1 MARPPKKG
9 LGYFPK
15 STDFYDDDKIIDLL
29 EEYGPLG
36 LTIYDVVIT
45 IVYKNGYYLELP
57 VDKLASLAVR
67 YIGNRWIKQKSF
79 VIQVIHYCADIGLFD
94 KDLLLQNVI
103 TSVGIQ
109 ERYSE
114 VTARNKADKSK
125 YWLLEKNQTQAVGVC
140 APLTEVSATKTEVS
154 ATETIINSAKMQ
166 QSKVNKNKSKLN
178 ESSVYPPSNDITS
191 TFGPH
196 GHVKLTPEQ
205 FDELADKYGKDVI
218 LRYADK
224 IDSYIESSGKKP
236 YKNHYSTFI
245 DWLQKDNISVKHSP
259 SFDLQAIEEHAKNHK
274 PQI

>member
-125 YWLLEKNQTQAVGVC
+125 YWLLEKNPSHAVSVC
-140 APLTEVSATKTEVS
+140 APFSHVSETKTGVY
-154 ATETIINSAKMQ
+154 ATETKINDVKMQ
-166 QSKVNKNKSKLN
+166 QSKVNKSKLN
-178 ESSVYPPSNDITS
+178 ESKVCVQENADNTIL
-191 TFGPH
+191 GKH
-196 GHVKLTPEQ
+196 GHVTLTPTQ
-205 FDELADKYGKDVI
+205 FNELSDKYGRDVI
-218 LRYADK
+218 LRYAEK
-224 IDSYIESSGKKP
+224 IDEYIETSGKKP
-236 YKNHYSTFI
+236 YNNHYNTFI
-245 DWLQKDNISVKHSP
+245 DWLQKDNIRIKTAS
-259 SFDLQAIEEHAKNHK
+259 SFDIRAIEEHAKYHT
-274 PQI
+274 PEV